1 MSISDKKMGAVIAH
15 RKGYKV
21 IDNKVYFNGRLRK
34 LDIRHKKDN
43 GQSVYASFGIRNDEG
58 KRVQIF
64 VHHLVAY
71 KKFGRVFIEG
81 KYNDEEDL
89 VVLHL
94 DGDTLNNKYEN
105 IILGTRVQAEMMKLG
120 EKILIHKSNTSQ
132 KNPEYI

>member
-1 MSISDKKMGAVIAH
+1 MSISDKKMGAIIAH
-15 RKGYKV
+15 RKGYVV
-21 IDNKVYFNGRLRK
+21 IDNQVYFNGKVRK

-71 KKFGRVFIEG
+71 KKFGKVFIDG
-81 KYNDEEDL
+81 VYKHHDEL

-94 DGDTLNNKYEN
+94 DGDTLNNRYEN
-105 IILGTRVQAEMMKLG
+105 IILGTRVQAESIKMGHPIKMH
-120 EKILIHKSNTSQ
+120 ESNNAQ
-132 KNPEYI
+132 HNPEYI